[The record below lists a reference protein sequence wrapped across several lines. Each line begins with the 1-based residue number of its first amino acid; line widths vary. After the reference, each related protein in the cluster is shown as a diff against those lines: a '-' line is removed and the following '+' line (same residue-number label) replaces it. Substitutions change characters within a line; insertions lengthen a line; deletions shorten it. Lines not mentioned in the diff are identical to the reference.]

1 MSKASTVITAPGRY
15 VQGRGAIY
23 ELGKHIE
30 ILGYKKALVVGGK
43 TGLASTREGREV
55 SFKEKG
61 IEQIEEVFNGEVTY
75 PEIDRLRDLALS
87 NKCDV
92 IIASGGGKA
101 LDAVKGAAYKAKI
114 GTVIVPTVASSD
126 APCSALSVVYIEN
139 ELPENLFLPNNPN
152 LVLVDVDLIAKAPV
166 RSLVAGMGDAF
177 ATYYE
182 ARACKR
188 SDAITPSKGLCTNTA
203 YSMAKLSNQILLEQG
218 LQAKIAV
225 ENQVVNKALENIIE
239 TNTYLSGVGFENNG
253 CAVSHGFYNG
263 VSRLQLEFSF
273 MHGEC
278 VAFGTLV
285 QLVLENVPFEEFT
298 NVQKFYK
305 SIGLPLTLKDI
316 GLDTL
321 SDEQMREAVRG
332 AMDNNI
338 THNMPFEVTFENL
351 LDAVINADR
360 LGAIASK

>member
-1 MSKASTVITAPGRY
+1 
-15 VQGRGAIY
+15 
-23 ELGKHIE
+23 
-30 ILGYKKALVVGGK
+30 
-43 TGLASTREGREV
+43 
-55 SFKEKG
+55 
-61 IEQIEEVFNGEVTY
+61 
-75 PEIDRLRDLALS
+75 
-87 NKCDV
+87 
-92 IIASGGGKA
+92 
-101 LDAVKGAAYKAKI
+101 
-114 GTVIVPTVASSD
+114 
-126 APCSALSVVYIEN
+126 
-139 ELPENLFLPNNPN
+139 
-152 LVLVDVDLIAKAPV
+152 
-166 RSLVAGMGDAF
+166 
-177 ATYYE
+177 
-182 ARACKR
+182 
-188 SDAITPSKGLCTNTA
+188 
-203 YSMAKLSNQILLEQG
+203 
-218 LQAKIAV
+218 V